1 MQKFWSQLYII
12 WWLWKNKVVLE
23 RFAKE
28 EALRLQQLVV
38 QTAKVITTVATE
50 NE

>member
-1 MQKFWSQLYII
+1 
-12 WWLWKNKVVLE
+12 LE
-23 RFAKE
+23 RLAKE

-38 QTAKVITTVATE
+38 QTAEVITTVATE